1 MGDTANRPAA
11 GVLLTSSSGNIL
23 LTRRVDDGHYWSVP
37 GGGIEEGE
45 TPDAAARRELLE
57 ETGLDYTG
65 PLHQLSRRVKDGVD
79 FTTFGATVEDEFKP
93 ALNKEHDL
101 ARWIEPKQAMSE
113 GGLHPGLKTTL
124 EMPYMNE
131 LDVAKAIRDK
141 ELTSPVTVG
150 TFLLVNMRIT
160 GTGAAYRKALN
171 EYVWRDPSL
180 YMTDEFLERC
190 NGLPVILDHPPNG
203 NLDSKEFA
211 ERAVGTIVLPF
222 RDEAAKEIWG
232 IAKVYD
238 DAAKKLILEGK
249 MSTSPA
255 VVFTNGQGTKHPMPD
270 GHHILIENEPSI
282 IDHVALCEA
291 GVWDKG
297 GPPTGVESITANAE
311 PIKSTLTDSQ
321 IEDTAMAD
329 EKTAKDASMPMN
341 SKEGEALDKILAH
354 MDGIHKRLDAVEA
367 KEKERED
374 KARKDAEEKAAGEKE
389 FARKDGESDEEYEGR
404 KKEDKA
410 KKDAAKKDADEKE
423 EKERKDAAEKAEKEK
438 QSMKEDSV
446 RQDSVAAL
454 HAELADIKKRLPV
467 ELTEADR
474 KQYVDAQ
481 VRADSVAQMFG
492 TSAPRWVHG
501 ETVLQ
506 YRRRLLRNFQEH
518 SATWKGVDISQINDS
533 VAIDN
538 IEKQIFA
545 DAEHAAKN
553 PVTDGKGS
561 LRAITTTDSAGRR
574 ITKFYGDNSVT
585 WAPFQPQVVRN
596 IVGFYRNDSN
606 RS

>member
-1 MGDTANRPAA
+1 MGDTPNRQAA

-23 LTRRVDDGHYWSVP
+23 LARRVDDGHYWSVP

-45 TPDAAARRELLE
+45 TADAAARRELLE
-57 ETGLDYTG
+57 ETGYDYTG

-79 FTTFGATVEDEFKP
+79 FTTFGASVDGEFKP
-93 ALNKEHDL
+93 TLNKEHDL
-101 ARWIEPKQAMSE
+101 ARWIESKQAMSE

-141 ELTSPVTVG
+141 ELASPVTVG

-160 GTGAAYRKALN
+160 GTGAAYRKALD

-190 NGLPVILDHPPNG
+190 NGLPVILDHPVNG
-203 NLDSKEFA
+203 NLDSKEFSD
-211 ERAVGTIVLPF
+211 RAVGTIVLPYK
-222 RDEAAKEIWG
+222 DDVAKEIWG
-232 IAKVYD
+232 IAKIYD
-238 DAAKKLILEGK
+238 DAAKALILEGK

-255 VVFTNGQGTKHPMPD
+255 VVFTHDQGTKHPMPD
-270 GHHILIENEPSI
+270 GKHVLIEGEPAI
-282 IDHVALCEA
+282 IDHLALCEL

-297 GPPTGVESITANAE
+297 GPPTGVESIVT
-311 PIKSTLTDSQ
+311 STTSTDSQ
-321 IEDTAMAD
+321 TEDTAMAD
-329 EKTAKDASMPMN
+329 EKTVEKKDASIPTN

-354 MDGIHKRLDAVEA
+354 MDSIHKRLDAVEA
-367 KEKERED
+367 EKKERDD
-374 KARKDAEEKAAGEKE
+374 KARKDAAEKEEKE
-389 FARKDGESDEEYEGR
+389 FPRKDGESDEEYEGR
-404 KKEDKA
+404 KKEDKV

-423 EKERKDAAEKAEKEK
+423 EKDRKDAAEKEEK
-438 QSMKEDSV
+438 SMKEDSI
-446 RQDSVAAL
+446 RNDSVSAL

-492 TSAPRWVHG
+492 SSAPRWVHG

-506 YRRRLLRNFQEH
+506 YRRRLLRTFQEH
-518 SATWKGVDISQINDS
+518 SAAWKGVDISQINDS